1 MARRSNL
8 RHVLGWVAKDIG
20 SETPFGNSRF
30 HPEKEITAVMESA
43 PTRTMARTGF
53 LIAGV
58 VALCAAA
65 VWVVV
70 GHMRV
75 DLVNEATQ
83 VLEARLKM
91 AERHGLYHTVSRAAN
106 AQSPEVV
113 EKAASD
119 GSEPDV
125 AMRIAY
131 SVEPARQEV
140 GARSSDREL
149 SRAREA
155 LFDLGDDTFSTST
168 RRDGGIDLVMAVPIE
183 NARSCLACHGAG
195 GMAAQEPPGID
206 WEAPGVFAMLVG
218 RSRIGDLSLRAEDT
232 IELSAVTVALTS
244 IFMLGILLNRQR
256 RQSEMAT
263 LKAGAAQAEVERLED
278 LADAQR
284 QTHERDARLRAVVES
299 IDEGLLIYDTD
310 GLIES
315 ANPAAMRIF
324 GGEEGDLVARSVVSL
339 FVAPGQDEPTAFH
352 LFPSEP
358 RFEPGAQIM
367 EFDGVRLDGNRIPVE
382 LAVNSVRTAEARRFV
397 GVVRDISRRK
407 DTERQLREAQDRLR
421 GAIEALPD
429 AFVLY
434 DADDRLVIC
443 NHRYRDLYALS
454 AEGIVPGQR
463 FEDMLRYG
471 VSLGQYADAQDD
483 PEGWIAERLRLHRSP
498 PSQPI
503 EQHLGDGRWL
513 RVFERR
519 MPDGQTVGFRIDIT
533 ELKRREEALRQSE
546 GQLRAVV
553 GGALDAIVVV
563 NADGHILEFNP
574 AAERVFGYARAD
586 VIGIPARGLL
596 VPERHLEA
604 YDKQIRSILEAPHLE
619 TEGVRIEARAKTR
632 DGGEILMEVAFNSV
646 LGENG
651 PVIIAFMRDITE
663 EHAKTLALEEAR
675 VQAEEADRAKSDFLA
690 MMSHEIRTPL
700 NAVLGLLDLLLHT
713 PLQPDQKRHTETA
726 RDAALA
732 LLQILND
739 ILDFSRLEAR
749 RLAFFDA
756 PFDPT
761 ALVEAVRALFA
772 AKAAEKGLFLEVTV
786 APDVPHALVGDAG
799 RIRQVLINLV
809 ANAVKFTPHG
819 GVSVKVGLRN
829 TPAEDEG
836 NLVPLLIEVE
846 DTGVG
851 ISGSDPAKVFSRFV
865 TSREGQGSRGEGVG
879 LGLAISLE
887 LAEGMGGSLSLQPR
901 EGGGSR
907 FLVSLDLARADAA
920 EVADGAG
927 EERGPDFRVLHGA
940 MILLAEDNATNR
952 MMTGHLLDRWGC
964 RYRTAETGTQVLDR
978 LQEDAFDAVLMDV
991 SMPEMDGIEATR
1003 RIRAGEG
1010 GHVTTPIVALTA
1022 HALVEERDKALE
1034 AGMNAFVTKPVDA
1047 AALRRTLAEVLGGG
1061 APGRERWV
1069 SPASQAEWTVQD
1081 ALVDDE
1087 KLSQLDRDLPPDL
1100 RDNIYARC
1108 AIDLRA
1114 QADRLE
1120 ATEDPAAT
1128 AAACHVIGSLA
1139 ATFGANGVS
1148 EKAVAQERAAAGTP
1162 VDPGFR
1168 AGVEAL
1174 VTDARRLAEALD
1186 ERRKNATAG

>member
-1 MARRSNL
+1 MA
-8 RHVLGWVAKDIG
+8 
-20 SETPFGNSRF
+20 
-30 HPEKEITAVMESA
+30 SA
-43 PTRTMARTGF
+43 PTRPTVRTAV

-58 VALCAAA
+58 LALCAAA
-65 VWVVV
+65 IWVVV
-70 GHMRV
+70 DHMRV
-75 DLVNEATQ
+75 DLINEANQ
-83 VLEARLKM
+83 VLEARLRM
-91 AERHGLYHTVSRAAN
+91 AERHGLYHTVSRDAKEQPPGGEA
-106 AQSPEVV
+106 
-113 EKAASD
+113 D
-119 GSEPDV
+119 GADDAPDVDV
-125 AMRIAY
+125 AMRILY
-131 SVEPARQEV
+131 SVEPRRPQIPSPPQDDA
-140 GARSSDREL
+140 L
-149 SRAREA
+149 SRARAA
-155 LFDLGDDTFSTST
+155 LFERQEGVFSTSA
-168 RRDGGIDLVMAVPIE
+168 RRDGGIDLFMAVPLE
-183 NARSCLACHGAG
+183 HTRGCLACHGAG
-195 GMAAQEPPGID
+195 GMAAGQPERLQ
-206 WEAPGVFAMLVG
+206 WEVPEGVGMLVG

-232 IELSAVTVALTS
+232 IELSAVTAALTS
-244 IFMLGILLNRQR
+244 IFLLGILLNRQR

-263 LKAGAAQAEVERLED
+263 LKTGAAQAEVRRLED
-278 LADAQR
+278 LANAQR
-284 QTHERDARLRAVVES
+284 ETRERDARLRTVVES
-299 IDEGLLIYDTD
+299 IGEGLLIYDTQ
-310 GLIES
+310 GVIES
-315 ANPAAMRIF
+315 ANPAANRIF
-324 GGEEGDLVARSVVSL
+324 GHERAGLAGRSVISL
-339 FVAPGQDEPTAFH
+339 FATPGHVEPIAFH
-352 LFPSEP
+352 LFPSPSDSEP
-358 RFEPGAQIM
+358 LSQTM
-367 EFDGVRLDGNRIPVE
+367 EFDGLRLDGGRVPVE
-382 LAVNSVRTAEARRFV
+382 LAVNSVQTAKARLYV
-397 GVVRDISRRK
+397 AVVRNISRRK
-407 DTERQLREAQDRLR
+407 DTERQLRQAQERLR

-443 NHRYRDLYALS
+443 NQRYRDLYSLS
-454 AEGIVPGQR
+454 AEAIRPGQQ
-463 FEDMLRYG
+463 FEEMLRYG
-471 VSLGQYADAQDD
+471 VALGQYADALQD

-533 ELKRREEALRQSE
+533 ELKRREEALRKSE

-563 NADGHILEFNP
+563 NAEGDILEFNP

-586 VIGIPARGLL
+586 VMGVAARGLL
-596 VPERHLEA
+596 VPERHRRA
-604 YDKQIRSILEAPHLE
+604 YDEQIRSVLQAPHLD
-619 TEGVRIEARAKTR
+619 TEGVRIEARALTR

-651 PVIIAFMRDITE
+651 PVIIAFMRDITQE
-663 EHAKTLALEEAR
+663 RAKTVALEEAR

-739 ILDFSRLEAR
+739 VLDFSRLEAR

-756 PFDPT
+756 PFDPA

-772 AKAAEKGLFLEVTV
+772 AKVAEKGLFLDVNV
-786 APDVPHALVGDAG
+786 APDVPDGLVGDAG

-819 GVSVKVGLRN
+819 GVSVKVGLRK
-829 TPAEDEG
+829 TAAEDAS
-836 NLVPLLIEVE
+836 NLIPLLIEVE

-851 ISGSDPAKVFSRFV
+851 ISGTDPAKVFSRFV
-865 TSREGQGSRGEGVG
+865 TSREGTGSRGEGVG

-887 LAEGMGGSLSLQPR
+887 LTEGMGGSLSLQPR

-907 FLVSLDLARADAA
+907 FLVSLDLARADAL
-920 EVADGAG
+920 EVSGTETEDRA
-927 EERGPDFRVLHGA
+927 PDYRVLHGA

-964 RYRTAETGTQVLDR
+964 RYSTAETGREVLDR
-978 LQEDAFDAVLMDV
+978 LQHDVFDAVLMDV

-1010 GHVTTPIVALTA
+1010 GHETTPIVALTA

-1061 APGRERWV
+1061 APGRERWL
-1069 SPASQAEWTVQD
+1069 SPASQAERTLQD
-1081 ALVDDE
+1081 TLFDDE
-1087 KLSQLDRDLPPDL
+1087 KLQPLDRDLPPDL

-1108 AIDLRA
+1108 VIDLRA
-1114 QADRLE
+1114 QADRL
-1120 ATEDPAAT
+1120 ATTEDPATT
-1128 AAACHVIGSLA
+1128 AAASHVIGSLA

-1148 EKAVAQERAAAGTP
+1148 EKAVAQERAAARTP
-1162 VDPGFR
+1162 VDPDFR
-1168 AGVEAL
+1168 AGVELLVEEVRRLADAL
-1174 VTDARRLAEALD
+1174 DARRTSVAD
-1186 ERRKNATAG
+1186 GD